1 MSEEIYF
8 QDLTYERTHDNKGCV
23 MGEMIFRNAMTYEE
37 FLDIQNERFFV
48 LNDKTQNNWNELKKL
63 IEEKIQNIKMNYSQI
78 NGSYFNM
85 DYVIETYEDILKQ
98 MQELENRK
106 V

>member
-1 MSEEIYF
+1 MEATIKDLEKIYKNS
-8 QDLTYERTHDNKGCV
+8 D
-23 MGEMIFRNAMTYEE
+23 
-37 FLDIQNERFFV
+37 
-48 LNDKTQNNWNELKKL
+48 NWNELKKL
-63 IEEKIQNIKMNYSQI
+63 IEEKLQNIKMNCSQI

-85 DYVIETYEDILKQ
+85 DYVIETYEDVLKQ